1 MFTIGVLAS
10 GKGSNL
16 QAIIDQI
23 KTGFLNVKIGVV
35 ISDNPQAYALEIAR
49 SEKIPAEYIEPGK
62 HKTFLDPNQEK
73 KYVQCLK
80 EHHVELVCLAG
91 FMRVI
96 KKEFFNAYQGRIINI
111 HPSLLP
117 AFRGLEAWKQ
127 AIDYGVKFTGCTVHF
142 VEEDIDTGPIVL
154 QAVVPVLSDDSP
166 ESLHKRIQEKE
177 HIIYPLAIKLIS
189 ENNVVVEG
197 RRVMIYED

>member
-16 QAIIDQI
+16 KSIIDQI
-23 KTGFLNVKIGVV
+23 KIGFLNVRIGVV
-35 ISDNPQAYALEIAR
+35 ISDNPQAYALEITR
-49 SEKIPAEYIEPGK
+49 TEKIPGIYIEPGK
-62 HKTFLDPNQEK
+62 HKTFLDPAQEK
-73 KYVQCLK
+73 KYIQCLK

-96 KKEFFNAYQGRIINI
+96 KKEFFNAYRGKIINI

-117 AFRGLEAWKQ
+117 SFRGLEACKQ
-127 AIDYGVKFTGCTVHF
+127 ALEYGVKFTGCTVHF
-142 VEEDIDTGPIVL
+142 VEEDIDTGPIIL
-154 QAVVPVLSDDSP
+154 QAIVPVLGDDSP

-177 HIIYPLAIKLIS
+177 HIIYPVAIKLIS
-189 ENNVVVEG
+189 ENKLVVQG
-197 RRVMIYED
+197 RRVMIHED